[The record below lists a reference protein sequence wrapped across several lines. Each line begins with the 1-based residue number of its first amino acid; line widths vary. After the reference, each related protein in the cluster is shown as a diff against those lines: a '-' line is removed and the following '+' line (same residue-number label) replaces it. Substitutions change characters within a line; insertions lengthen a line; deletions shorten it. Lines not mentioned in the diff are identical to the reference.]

1 MEKKK
6 SFAKRS
12 KMSKMPT
19 FKTFPTTI
27 PFFSFLDVRKKG
39 FFRVNT
45 LRLLNA
51 NYVLCPLLLVIFR

>member
-1 MEKKK
+1 MYVVRMYIAKKRRRNEIGVMEKKK

-39 FFRVNT
+39 LFWG
-45 LRLLNA
+45 
-51 NYVLCPLLLVIFR
+51 